1 MPTTPPQPAVERI
14 VPFAGH
20 PLVVGVV
27 PGGSGLVVHTALEW
41 AKALG
46 VDLYFAYVDPSRVS
60 IAEYPDGT
68 VDHVSVDPDTLDEE
82 WRTQESRL
90 TSWLERE
97 CADQPVTWHVR
108 YLAGRADRA
117 LTHLARTVDAS
128 AFIVGAHGVR
138 RSRWRPDEF
147 LNESIAVRLSHH
159 QHRPVLTVPL
169 VVVDWKDR
177 TPWQ

>member
-1 MPTTPPQPAVERI
+1 MPSNPPQPSRNRI

-20 PLVVGVV
+20 PLVVGVT
-27 PGGSGLVVHTALEW
+27 PNGSDLVVATALEW
-41 AKALG
+41 ASALH
-46 VDLYFAYVDPSRVS
+46 VEIYFAYVDPSRVS
-60 IAEYPDGT
+60 IGEYADGRI
-68 VDHVSVDPDTLDEE
+68 DHVSVDPDTLDDE
-82 WRTQESRL
+82 WRTQERKL
-90 TSWLERE
+90 ISWLEE
-97 CADQPVTWHVR
+97 LCAGQDVRWHVR

-117 LTHLARTVDAS
+117 LTHLARAVDAS

-177 TPWQ
+177 APWQ